1 MHSFKLQNLQFKQFI
16 DDIAIDLEFSKI
28 FATINDI
35 RRKYNPIVNLSK
47 FTSN

>member
-35 RRKYNPIVNLSK
+35 RKKYNLIVNLSK

>member
-35 RRKYNPIVNLSK
+35 RKKYNLMVSLSK

>member
-35 RRKYNPIVNLSK
+35 RKKYNLMVNLSK

>member
-1 MHSFKLQNLQFKQFI
+1 MHSFKLQNLQFKKFI

-35 RRKYNPIVNLSK
+35 RKKYNLIVNLSK